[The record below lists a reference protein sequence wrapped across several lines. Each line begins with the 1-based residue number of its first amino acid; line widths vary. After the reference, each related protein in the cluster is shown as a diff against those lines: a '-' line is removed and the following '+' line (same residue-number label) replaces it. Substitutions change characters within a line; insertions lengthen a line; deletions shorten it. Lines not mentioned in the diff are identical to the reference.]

1 MNGVTVCTVKTNR
14 QDWTLV
20 GGRFLKV
27 STLKKKKIRGW
38 VYQMPTKLEERKHCQ
53 QATACSS
60 GPQAYHLGDVFAYG
74 TDWLLWQHLRA
85 ESAQ

>member
-27 STLKKKKIRGW
+27 STLKKIRGW

-53 QATACSS
+53 QATACS
-60 GPQAYHLGDVFAYG
+60 
-74 TDWLLWQHLRA
+74 TDLKHTTWEMCLPMELTGYFGNT
-85 ESAQ
+85 